1 MRSTTSDI
9 VALAVLLTCLLAC
22 MLPPAHAGIAPE
34 GRTTQVRIARPG
46 DTYRGSIVVRNTG
59 RTPTDIKVYTTDYA
73 FSADG
78 RNRYDAPGTLPRSNA
93 TWLRLNQEQLA
104 IDGGGRSRIDYE
116 VRVPDDGRL
125 TGTYW
130 STVMIEEL
138 GGVES
143 VDPQRGR
150 AQLRQV
156 IRHAI
161 QVITEIGASGR
172 SEITFDNAQLSVEEG
187 KRWFAVDLENKGERW
202 LRMDIWL
209 ELHDPQGRLAGRF
222 PGTRQR
228 TFPATSV
235 RSRIDLSKVA
245 PGRYLALLV
254 ADAGN
259 NDLFGTRIDLE
270 IR

>member
-1 MRSTTSDI
+1 MSLKKVSGI
-9 VALAVLLTCLLAC
+9 LLLSCLAAS
-22 MLPPAHAGIAPE
+22 AHAGIAPE

-46 DTYRGSIVVRNTG
+46 DTYRSTILVRNTG
-59 RTPTDIKVYTTDYA
+59 KTATDIKVYTTDYA

-78 RNRYDAPGTLPRSNA
+78 RNDYGTPGTLPRSNA
-93 TWLRLNQEQLA
+93 TWLRLSQEQVA
-104 IDGGGRSRIDYE
+104 VGGGGHGRVDYE
-116 VRVPDDGRL
+116 VRVPDDSRL
-125 TGTYW
+125 AGTYW
-130 STVMIEEL
+130 STIMIEEL
-138 GGVES
+138 GGAEAA
-143 VDPQRGR
+143 DQRRGR

-161 QVITEIGASGR
+161 QVITEIGATGS
-172 SEITFDNAQLSVEEG
+172 SQLAFDNARLTVEG
-187 KRWFAVDLENKGERW
+187 GRRWLAVDLQNTGERW
-202 LRMDIWL
+202 LRTDVWL

-235 RSRIDLSKVA
+235 RSRIDLSTVA
-245 PGRYLALLV
+245 PGKYLALLV
-254 ADAGN
+254 ADAGR